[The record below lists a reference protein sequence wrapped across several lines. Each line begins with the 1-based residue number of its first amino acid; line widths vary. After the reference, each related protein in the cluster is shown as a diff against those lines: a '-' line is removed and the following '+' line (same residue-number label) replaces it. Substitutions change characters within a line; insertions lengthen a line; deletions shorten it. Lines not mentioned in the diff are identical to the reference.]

1 MYIIQIAMKVIIY
14 MHLYKF
20 AVTQGIYMINLR
32 LTFTSQGEKK
42 KRRWIVWSY
51 LHALKNS
58 KKKKKQLRRTR
69 INAILDILFH
79 CEIAT
84 VSVGFICGEKVLLLC
99 RSWTRL
105 TQRFWHLHAAS

>member
-1 MYIIQIAMKVIIY
+1 MKVIIY
-14 MHLYKF
+14 IHLYKF

-42 KRRWIVWSY
+42 TKMNCLI
-51 LHALKNS
+51 LLACFKKL

-99 RSWTRL
+99 RS
-105 TQRFWHLHAAS
+105 